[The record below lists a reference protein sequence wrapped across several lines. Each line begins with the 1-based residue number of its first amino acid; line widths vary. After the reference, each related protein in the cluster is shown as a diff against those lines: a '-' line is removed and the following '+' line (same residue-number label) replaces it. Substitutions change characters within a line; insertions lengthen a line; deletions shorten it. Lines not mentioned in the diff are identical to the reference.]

1 METLR
6 EQIMSRFYALLHKK
20 ENLCDEEFKIQDV
33 QIYWSPIPLNILRVC
48 YYV

>member
-6 EQIMSRFYALLHKK
+6 EQIMSRFYALYTKRK
-20 ENLCDEEFKIQDV
+20 IYAMKNSKYRMFKS
-33 QIYWSPIPLNILRVC
+33 IYLNILRVC